1 MAFGIDRSFVGMQID
16 CQAVVIYVE
25 GLRNV
30 GVRTLSIQASTGRSR
45 SPASHRETEDNTGE
59 QRSTESSHG
68 TSVVRSPI
76 QIRRLGVTP
85 SSHYTSRVD
94 FLLECVGF
102 SPDYDRDGL
111 IERILS
117 EGESIA
123 WRGTPERHRQLSLGS
138 GLELRMDREA
148 DQERWTIW
156 PHYQVSRRLRIAVE
170 NVRSIPDS
178 PFDALLTG
186 WAAPPWPGDDA
197 PPGDP
202 GAYRLAT
209 NLCDGRRLPR
219 ELSPNHVLAI
229 SVAGF
234 ALDVSYLG
242 PNVGVKDPRI
252 LERESGA
259 WIEPLGQRND
269 PGGCSEV
276 SLRIISLRHLRNPI
290 TGVDV
295 DLLQVD
301 APGRPLDLFLSR
313 WQLEKDG
320 LPAPRPG
327 YRIEGTFLFNG
338 RVAGGIP
345 TPRAKQRA
353 FG

>member
-1 MAFGIDRSFVGMQID
+1 MTLGLDRALFQSQVNRES
-16 CQAVVIYVE
+16 VVIDIE
-25 GLRNV
+25 WFRHKR
-30 GVRTLSIQASTGRSR
+30 VRTLAIQASTSR
-45 SPASHRETEDNTGE
+45 SCSPARDRETEDNTRE
-59 QRSTESSHG
+59 QRSTESSHA

-76 QIRRLGVTP
+76 QIRRLGVAAG
-85 SSHYTSRVD
+85 SHYTSPVD

-111 IERILS
+111 IERILT

-178 PFDALLTG
+178 PFDAILTG

-197 PPGDP
+197 RPGDP

-219 ELSPNHVLAI
+219 DLSPNHVLAI

-242 PNVGVKDPRI
+242 PNVGVKDARI

-259 WIEPLGQRND
+259 WIEPLGERDD

-276 SLRIISLRHLRNPI
+276 SLRIISLKHLRNPI

-320 LPAPRPG
+320 LPTPRPG

>member
-1 MAFGIDRSFVGMQID
+1 
-16 CQAVVIYVE
+16 
-25 GLRNV
+25 
-30 GVRTLSIQASTGRSR
+30 
-45 SPASHRETEDNTGE
+45 
-59 QRSTESSHG
+59 
-68 TSVVRSPI
+68 
-76 QIRRLGVTP
+76 
-85 SSHYTSRVD
+85 VD

-102 SPDYDRDGL
+102 SPDYDRAGL
-111 IERILS
+111 IDRILT

-123 WRGTPERHRQLSLGS
+123 WRGTPDRHRQLALGS

-148 DQERWTIW
+148 GQERWTIW
-156 PHYQVSRRLRIAVE
+156 PYLQVPRRLRIAVE
-170 NVRSIPDS
+170 HVRPIADS

-186 WAAPPWPGDDA
+186 WAAPPWVGDGA
-197 PPGDP
+197 AAGVP
-202 GAYRLAT
+202 GAYRLTT
-209 NLCDGRRLPR
+209 NLCDARRLP
-219 ELSPNHVLAI
+219 PNLAANHI
-229 SVAGF
+229 LAVSVAGF

-242 PNVGVKDPRI
+242 PNQGVFDPSI

-259 WIEPLGQRND
+259 WIEPLGTPED

-276 SLRIISLRHLRNPI
+276 SLRIMSLKHLRNPI
-290 TGVDV
+290 TGVDI

-301 APGRPLDLFLSR
+301 APGRPLDLFISR
-313 WQLEKDG
+313 WQLEQDG

-345 TPRAKQRA
+345 TPIARKRA